1 MSKIIPAKKEKLIK
15 ITKDRDDSEVR
26 VYMERDQENPYLTGE
41 PLFIHKENDNAEEVE
56 MRPFE
61 ISIDEL
67 KEKQDMWLLYPD
79 KALEK
84 KLDLKIP
91 IQTEDALLPKEW
103 LTNENWSLYLGQVIE
118 QMFHWKNKNGPLPLE
133 TARTL
138 KELEQEF
145 SRLNAKTKKKNARRQ
160 SSHHLIIWKVYTAL
174 EDKLGYTPSARN
186 VWDELERNFR
196 YYDPTSKV
204 IEDISVDALEWFDTK
219 GKKKLFPR
227 SALDTLLSRMRKNP
241 PE

>member
-1 MSKIIPAKKEKLIK
+1 MSAKKEKLIK
-15 ITKDRDDSEVR
+15 ITKDEDGSEVR
-26 VYMERDQENPYLTGE
+26 VYMERDQKNPYLTGE
-41 PLFIHKENDNAEEVE
+41 PRFIHKENDNAEEVE

-79 KALEK
+79 KALEN
-84 KLDLKIP
+84 KLNLRIP
-91 IQTEDALLPKEW
+91 IESEDALLPKEW

-133 TARTL
+133 TAKTL
-138 KELEQEF
+138 RELEQEF
-145 SRLNAKTKKKNARRQ
+145 SRLNAKTKKNNARRQ

-174 EDKLGYTPSARN
+174 VDKLGYTPSARN

-219 GKKKLFPR
+219 GKKKLFHR

>member
-1 MSKIIPAKKEKLIK
+1 MSAKKEKLIK
-15 ITKDRDDSEVR
+15 ITKDEDGSEVR

-41 PLFIHKENDNAEEVE
+41 PRFIHKENDNAEEVE

-79 KALEK
+79 KALEN
-84 KLDLKIP
+84 KLNLRIP
-91 IQTEDALLPKEW
+91 IESEDALLPKEW

-133 TARTL
+133 TAKTL
-138 KELEQEF
+138 RELEQEF
-145 SRLNAKTKKKNARRQ
+145 SRLNAKTKKNNARRQ

-174 EDKLGYTPSARN
+174 RDKLGYAPSARN

-219 GKKKLFPR
+219 GKKKSFPR

>member
-1 MSKIIPAKKEKLIK
+1 MKI
-15 ITKDRDDSEVR
+15 
-26 VYMERDQENPYLTGE
+26 Q
-41 PLFIHKENDNAEEVE
+41 
-56 MRPFE
+56 
-61 ISIDEL
+61 
-67 KEKQDMWLLYPD
+67 
-79 KALEK
+79 
-84 KLDLKIP
+84 
-91 IQTEDALLPKEW
+91 IQIEDALLPKEW
-103 LTNENWSLYLGQVIE
+103 LTIENWSLYLGQVIE
-118 QMFHWKNKNGPLPLE
+118 KMFHWKNKNGPLPLE
-133 TARTL
+133 TAKTL
-138 KELEQEF
+138 RELEQEF

-186 VWDELERNFR
+186 VWDELERNSR
-196 YYDPTSKV
+196 DYDPTSKF

>member
-1 MSKIIPAKKEKLIK
+1 MSAKKEKLIK
-15 ITKDRDDSEVR
+15 ISKDRDGSEVV
-26 VYMERDQENPYLTGE
+26 VYEEFDPDNPYLTGE
-41 PLFIHKENDNAEEVE
+41 PRFVHKENDNAEEVE

-79 KALEK
+79 KALEN
-84 KLDLKIP
+84 KLNLRIP
-91 IQTEDALLPKEW
+91 IESEDALLPKEW

-196 YYDPTSKV
+196 YYDSTSKV

>member
-1 MSKIIPAKKEKLIK
+1 MSAKKEKLIK
-15 ITKDRDDSEVR
+15 ITKDEDGSEVR

-41 PLFIHKENDNAEEVE
+41 PRFVHKENDNAEEVE
-56 MRPFE
+56 MQPFE

-118 QMFHWKNKNGPLPLE
+118 QMFHWKNKNGPLPLK
-133 TARTL
+133 TAKTL
-138 KELEQEF
+138 RELEQEF
-145 SRLNAKTKKKNARRQ
+145 SRLNAKTKKNNARRQ

-174 EDKLGYTPSARN
+174 KDKLGYAPSARN

>member
-1 MSKIIPAKKEKLIK
+1 MPAKKEKLIK
-15 ITKDRDDSEVR
+15 ITKDRDDSEVL
-26 VYMERDQENPYLTGE
+26 VYEEFDPDNSYLKGE
-41 PLFIHKENDNAEEVE
+41 PRFVHKENDNAEEVK
-56 MRPFE
+56 MQPFE

-79 KALEK
+79 SALEK
-84 KLDLKIP
+84 KLDLKIQ
-91 IQTEDALLPKEW
+91 IQIEDALLPKEW

-133 TARTL
+133 TAKTL
-138 KELEQEF
+138 RELEQEF
-145 SRLNAKTKKKNARRQ
+145 SRLNAKTKKNNARRQ

-174 EDKLGYTPSARN
+174 EDKLGHTPSARN
-186 VWDELERNFR
+186 VWDELEKNSRD
-196 YYDPTSKV
+196 YDPTSKV

>member
-1 MSKIIPAKKEKLIK
+1 MSVKKEKLIK
-15 ITKDRDDSEVR
+15 ITKDEDGSEVR

-41 PLFIHKENDNAEEVE
+41 PQFVHKENDNAEEVE
-56 MRPFE
+56 MQPFE

-79 KALEK
+79 KALEN
-84 KLDLKIP
+84 KLNLRIP
-91 IQTEDALLPKEW
+91 IESEDALLPKEW

-133 TARTL
+133 TAKTL
-138 KELEQEF
+138 RELEQEF
-145 SRLNAKTKKKNARRQ
+145 SRLNAKTKKNNARRQ

-186 VWDELERNFR
+186 VWDELERNTR
-196 YYDPTSKV
+196 DYDPTSKV

>member
-1 MSKIIPAKKEKLIK
+1 MSAKKEKLIK
-15 ITKDRDDSEVR
+15 ITKDEDGSEVR

-41 PLFIHKENDNAEEVE
+41 PRFIHKENDNAEEVE

-79 KALEK
+79 KALEN
-84 KLDLKIP
+84 KLNLRIP
-91 IQTEDALLPKEW
+91 IESEDALLPKEW

-133 TARTL
+133 TAKTL
-138 KELEQEF
+138 RELEQEF
-145 SRLNAKTKKKNARRQ
+145 SRLNAKTKKNNARRQ

-174 EDKLGYTPSARN
+174 VDKLGYTPSARN
-186 VWDELERNFR
+186 VWDELERNSR
-196 YYDPTSKV
+196 DYDPTSKV

>member
-1 MSKIIPAKKEKLIK
+1 MSAKKEKLIK
-15 ITKDRDDSEVR
+15 ITKDEDGSEVR

-41 PLFIHKENDNAEEVE
+41 PRFIHKENDNAEEVE

-79 KALEK
+79 KALEN
-84 KLDLKIP
+84 KLNLRIP
-91 IQTEDALLPKEW
+91 IESEDALLPKEW

-133 TARTL
+133 TAKTL
-138 KELEQEF
+138 RELEQEF
-145 SRLNAKTKKKNARRQ
+145 SRLNAKTKKNNARRQ

-174 EDKLGYTPSARN
+174 QDKLGYAPSARN

>member
-1 MSKIIPAKKEKLIK
+1 MSAKKEKLIK
-15 ITKDRDDSEVR
+15 ITKDEDGSEVR

-41 PLFIHKENDNAEEVE
+41 PRFIHKENDNAEEVE

-79 KALEK
+79 KALEN
-84 KLDLKIP
+84 KLNLRIP
-91 IQTEDALLPKEW
+91 IESEDALLPKEW

-133 TARTL
+133 TAKTL
-138 KELEQEF
+138 RELEQEF
-145 SRLNAKTKKKNARRQ
+145 SRLNAKTKKNNARRQ

-174 EDKLGYTPSARN
+174 VDKLGYTPSARN

-219 GKKKLFPR
+219 GKKKLFHR

>member
-1 MSKIIPAKKEKLIK
+1 MSAKKEKLIK
-15 ITKDRDDSEVR
+15 ITKDEDGSEVG
-26 VYMERDQENPYLTGE
+26 VYEEFDPDNPYHIRE
-41 PLFIHKENDNAEEVE
+41 PRFVHKENDNAEEVE
-56 MRPFE
+56 MQPFE

-79 KALEK
+79 KALEN
-84 KLDLKIP
+84 KLNLRIP
-91 IQTEDALLPKEW
+91 IESEDALLPKEW
-103 LTNENWSLYLGQVIE
+103 LPNENWSLYLGQVIE

-133 TARTL
+133 TAKTL
-138 KELEQEF
+138 RELEQEF
-145 SRLNAKTKKKNARRQ
+145 SRLNAKTKKNNARRQ

-174 EDKLGYTPSARN
+174 VDKLGYTPSARN

>member
-1 MSKIIPAKKEKLIK
+1 MSAKKEKLIK
-15 ITKDRDDSEVR
+15 ITKDEDGSEVR

-41 PLFIHKENDNAEEVE
+41 PRFIHKENDNAEEVE

-79 KALEK
+79 KALEN
-84 KLDLKIP
+84 KLNLRIP
-91 IQTEDALLPKEW
+91 IESEDALLPKEW

-133 TARTL
+133 TAKTL
-138 KELEQEF
+138 RELEQEF
-145 SRLNAKTKKKNARRQ
+145 SRLNAKTKKNNARRQ

-174 EDKLGYTPSARN
+174 VDKLGYTPSARN

-219 GKKKLFPR
+219 GKKNYFI
-227 SALDTLLSRMRKNP
+227 DLLLIHFSQ
-241 PE
+241 E

>member
-1 MSKIIPAKKEKLIK
+1 MSAKKEKLIK
-15 ITKDRDDSEVR
+15 ITKDEDGSEVR

-41 PLFIHKENDNAEEVE
+41 PRFIHKENDNAEEVE

-79 KALEK
+79 KALEN
-84 KLDLKIP
+84 KLNLRIP
-91 IQTEDALLPKEW
+91 IESEDALLPKEW

-174 EDKLGYTPSARN
+174 QDKLGYAPSARN
-186 VWDELERNFR
+186 VWDELERNSR
-196 YYDPTSKV
+196 YYDPTSRV

-219 GKKKLFPR
+219 SKKKLFPR

>member
-1 MSKIIPAKKEKLIK
+1 MSAKKKKLIK
-15 ITKDRDDSEVR
+15 ITKDEDGSEVR

-41 PLFIHKENDNAEEVE
+41 PRFIHKENDNAEEVE

-79 KALEK
+79 RSLEK
-84 KLDLKIP
+84 KLDLKIQ
-91 IQTEDALLPKEW
+91 IQIEDALLPKEW

-133 TARTL
+133 TAKTL
-138 KELEQEF
+138 RELEQEF

>member
-1 MSKIIPAKKEKLIK
+1 MPAKKEKLIK
-15 ITKDRDDSEVR
+15 ITKDEDGSEVR

-41 PLFIHKENDNAEEVE
+41 PRFIHKENDNAEEVE

-79 KALEK
+79 KALEN
-84 KLDLKIP
+84 KLNLRIP
-91 IQTEDALLPKEW
+91 IESEDALLPKEW

-118 QMFHWKNKNGPLPLE
+118 QMFHWINKNGPLPLE

-174 EDKLGYTPSARN
+174 QDKLGYAPSARN

-196 YYDPTSKV
+196 DYDPTSKV
-204 IEDISVDALEWFDTK
+204 IEEISVDALEWYDTN
-219 GKKKLFPR
+219 GR
-227 SALDTLLSRMRKNP
+227 SQNFKRSSLDALLSRMRKNP

>member
-1 MSKIIPAKKEKLIK
+1 MSAKKEKLIK
-15 ITKDRDDSEVR
+15 ITKDEDGSEVR

-41 PLFIHKENDNAEEVE
+41 PRFIHKENDNAEEVE

-79 KALEK
+79 KALEN
-84 KLDLKIP
+84 KLNLRIP
-91 IQTEDALLPKEW
+91 IESEDALLPKEW

-133 TARTL
+133 TAKTL
-138 KELEQEF
+138 RELEQEF
-145 SRLNAKTKKKNARRQ
+145 SRLNAKTKKNNARRQ

-186 VWDELERNFR
+186 VWDELERNSR
-196 YYDPTSKV
+196 DYDPTSKV

>member
-15 ITKDRDDSEVR
+15 ITKDRDDSEVL
-26 VYMERDQENPYLTGE
+26 VYEEFDPDNSYLKGE
-41 PLFIHKENDNAEEVE
+41 PRFVHKENDNAEEVE

-79 KALEK
+79 KALEN
-84 KLDLKIP
+84 KLNLRIP
-91 IQTEDALLPKEW
+91 IESEDALLPKEW

-196 YYDPTSKV
+196 DYDPTSKV

-227 SALDTLLSRMRKNP
+227 SALDTLLSRIRKNP

>member
-1 MSKIIPAKKEKLIK
+1 MSAKKEKLIK
-15 ITKDRDDSEVR
+15 ITKDEDGSEVR

-41 PLFIHKENDNAEEVE
+41 PRFIHKENDNAEEVE

-79 KALEK
+79 KALEN
-84 KLDLKIP
+84 KLNLRIP
-91 IQTEDALLPKEW
+91 IESEDALLPKEW

-133 TARTL
+133 TAKTL
-138 KELEQEF
+138 RELEQEF
-145 SRLNAKTKKKNARRQ
+145 SRLNAKTKKNNARRQ

-174 EDKLGYTPSARN
+174 QDKLGYAPSARN
-186 VWDELERNFR
+186 VWDELERNSR

-219 GKKKLFPR
+219 GKKKLFHR

>member
-1 MSKIIPAKKEKLIK
+1 MSAKKEKLIK
-15 ITKDRDDSEVR
+15 ITKDEDGSEVR

-41 PLFIHKENDNAEEVE
+41 PRFVHKENDNAEEVE
-56 MRPFE
+56 MQPFE

-79 KALEK
+79 KALEN
-84 KLDLKIP
+84 KLNLRIP
-91 IQTEDALLPKEW
+91 IESEDALLPKEW

-133 TARTL
+133 TAKTL
-138 KELEQEF
+138 RELEQEF
-145 SRLNAKTKKKNARRQ
+145 SRLNAKTKKNNARRQ

-174 EDKLGYTPSARN
+174 KDKLGYAPSARN

>member
-1 MSKIIPAKKEKLIK
+1 MSAKKEKLIK
-15 ITKDRDDSEVR
+15 ITKDRNGSEVR
-26 VYMERDQENPYLTGE
+26 VYEEFDQENPYLTGE
-41 PLFIHKENDNAEEVE
+41 PRFIHKENDNAEEVE

-79 KALEK
+79 KALEN
-84 KLDLKIP
+84 KLNLRIP
-91 IQTEDALLPKEW
+91 IESKDALLPKEW

-118 QMFHWKNKNGPLPLE
+118 QMFHWKNKNGPLPLK
-133 TARTL
+133 TAKTL
-138 KELEQEF
+138 RELEQEF
-145 SRLNAKTKKKNARRQ
+145 SRLSAKTKKNNARRQ
-160 SSHHLIIWKVYTAL
+160 SSHHLIIWKVYRAL

-186 VWDELERNFR
+186 VWDELERNSR

-219 GKKKLFPR
+219 GKKKLFHR

>member
-1 MSKIIPAKKEKLIK
+1 MSAKKEKLIK
-15 ITKDRDDSEVR
+15 ITKDEDGSEVR

-41 PLFIHKENDNAEEVE
+41 PRFVHKKNDNAEEVE

-79 KALEK
+79 KALEN
-84 KLDLKIP
+84 KLNLRIP
-91 IQTEDALLPKEW
+91 IESEDALLPKEW

-133 TARTL
+133 TAKTL
-138 KELEQEF
+138 RELEQEF
-145 SRLNAKTKKKNARRQ
+145 SRLNAKTKKNNARRQ

-174 EDKLGYTPSARN
+174 VDKLGYTPSARN